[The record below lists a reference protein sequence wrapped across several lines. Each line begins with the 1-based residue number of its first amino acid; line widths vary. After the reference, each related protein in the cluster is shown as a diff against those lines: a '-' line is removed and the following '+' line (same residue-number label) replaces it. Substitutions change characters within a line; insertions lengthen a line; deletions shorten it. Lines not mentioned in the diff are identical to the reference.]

1 MANIIKQKRGT
12 TDPGASD
19 LVVGELAINTTDGG
33 VFTKTDG
40 GTVVEVGGSG
50 GATDIDGL
58 SDAVTYNSGQSIGI
72 GANALDSEDGGSFR
86 KNTAVGYDALTAVT
100 TGQYN
105 VALGYQAGKTISTAS
120 KNTAIGVWALR
131 DSDPST
137 DDSENTAV
145 GYFSQANA
153 TTGIE
158 NTSVGAWSAYS
169 LTTGTKNVAVG
180 VDVLKDITTGSNN
193 TAVGHGAAESLTTG
207 TAGVYIGS
215 SAGYSSTTSTNNAYI
230 GFEAAY
236 YSTGSANVALGWK
249 ALYGSS
255 GNTTGSNNTCIGKAS
270 GSSMTSGAT
279 NTFVGSNAGDVVT
292 TGSNNTCLGFGSD
305 PSSATASNEVVLGD
319 ASVATLRCNTQT
331 ISSLSD
337 GRDKTEVEDLPLG
350 LDFIDTLRPVKFKWD
365 TRDGNGKDGSYEAG
379 FIAQELQSVQRDA
392 DADYLG
398 LVMDEN
404 PDRLEASYGK
414 LVPMLV
420 KAIQELKSEVEQ
432 LKANA

>member
-1 MANIIKQKRGT
+1 MANTIKQKRGT

-40 GTVVEVGGSG
+40 GTVVEVGAG
-50 GATDIDGL
+50 GASEINGL

-86 KNTAVGYDALTAVT
+86 KNTAVGFDALTAVT

-105 VALGYQAGKTISTAS
+105 VALGYQAGKSITTSNY
-120 KNTAIGVWALR
+120 NTAVGVWALR
-131 DSDPST
+131 DSNQTNAESAA
-137 DDSENTAV
+137 TAV
-145 GYFSQANA
+145 GYFSQAFA

-158 NTSVGAWSAYS
+158 NTSVGYRSAYK
-169 LTTGTKNVAVG
+169 LTTGSYNVALGNEALEKNTTGSSNVAVG
-180 VDVLKDITTGSNN
+180 FST
-193 TAVGHGAAESLTTG
+193 
-207 TAGVYIGS
+207 
-215 SAGYSSTTSTNNAYI
+215 GYSSTTSTNNAYV

-236 YSTGSANVALGWK
+236 YSTGSANTALGWK

-350 LDFIDTLRPVKFKWD
+350 LNFIDTIRPVKFKWD

-379 FIAQELQSVQRDA
+379 FIAQDLQSAQRNA

-420 KAIQELKSEVEQ
+420 KAIQELKYEVEQ